1 MNIEAHATVM
11 NLSVDQALKKAT
23 LHLQKNEF
31 CEAKELFEA
40 VLQAFPGN
48 KNAQLALKSLNKKNV
63 TAVGSN
69 LMQQKINELI
79 NLYNAGSFSKVI
91 DEAKILA
98 QQYPGSFVI
107 WNVMGAAAAQIDML
121 DLSIMALRQVI
132 ALKPDHAIAYNNLGN
147 TFIKLDNYSDAI
159 EAFKNAIKIQPDNL
173 DALYNMSI
181 ALRLQGDFDEAMEAC
196 GRVVRMQPQNAKAHH
211 TMGKILQDLGKPEE
225 ATKAYMKAIE
235 IKPDYAEAISSLG
248 SILLSQKKLNEAISA
263 FEKVAALSLNDPYPY
278 IYVSECLRLQGN
290 YEDAMAACARALQIE
305 PESADT
311 FNAIGNIW
319 KKQYKLENAQ
329 NAFEK
334 AIEIQPDFVGAYINL
349 SDCLRLQSK
358 LEAAINVCDKAL
370 EIDRLLPDAHTCM
383 GTILQQLGKINEAIQ
398 AYMKAI
404 EIKPDHAKAHTNL
417 STCYLMQNDFVKAFE
432 HTEWRWLAQQDNI
445 GSQFKSNKP
454 SWTGEQHEKVFVWKE
469 QGIGDELMLSS
480 MFVDLI
486 KKSEN
491 IVIECD
497 SRLIP
502 LYERSFPKNI
512 QFINDRN
519 QISEGDYDSQI
530 AIGSLPKY
538 LRHELNDFKSV
549 ASGWLSADG
558 EKVNVLREKL
568 RSESAGKIIG
578 ISWLTMAAL
587 EKAQYRNVSL
597 PKLAEYLTQIPGKY
611 VSLQYGDVAE
621 EVDRVSYQTGINISR
636 IEEIDNFRDIDGL
649 AALISACDLVISI
662 DNLTVHLAGS
672 LGVDTRVILP
682 KVADARWGTSTRA
695 SYWYDSVTLY
705 RQEDLGDW
713 CSPLNHLVN
722 DLTA

>member
-1 MNIEAHATVM
+1 
-11 NLSVDQALKKAT
+11 
-23 LHLQKNEF
+23 
-31 CEAKELFEA
+31 
-40 VLQAFPGN
+40 
-48 KNAQLALKSLNKKNV
+48 
-63 TAVGSN
+63 
-69 LMQQKINELI
+69 MQQKINELI

-235 IKPDYAEAISSLG
+235 IKPDYAGALNSL
-248 SILLSQKKLNEAISA
+248 S
-263 FEKVAALSLNDPYPY
+263 
-278 IYVSECLRLQGN
+278 R
-290 YEDAMAACARALQIE
+290 
-305 PESADT
+305 
-311 FNAIGNIW
+311 
-319 KKQYKLENAQ
+319 
-329 NAFEK
+329 
-334 AIEIQPDFVGAYINL
+334 
-349 SDCLRLQSK
+349 
-358 LEAAINVCDKAL
+358 
-370 EIDRLLPDAHTCM
+370 
-383 GTILQQLGKINEAIQ
+383 
-398 AYMKAI
+398 
-404 EIKPDHAKAHTNL
+404 
-417 STCYLMQNDFVKAFE
+417 CYLMQNDFVKAFE

-568 RSESAGKIIG
+568 RSKSAGKIIG

-672 LGVDTRVILP
+672 LGVDTRILLP
-682 KVADARWGTSTRA
+682 KVADARWGATA
-695 SYWYDSVTLY
+695 QNSYWYDNVTLY
-705 RQEDLGDW
+705 RQEVLGDW
-713 CSPLNHLVN
+713 SHPLKHLVN
-722 DLTA
+722 DLTP

>member
-63 TAVGSN
+63 AAAGSN
-69 LMQQKINELI
+69 FMQQKINELI

-121 DLSIMALRQVI
+121 DLSIMALRKVI

-235 IKPDYAEAISSLG
+235 IKPDYAGALNSL
-248 SILLSQKKLNEAISA
+248 S
-263 FEKVAALSLNDPYPY
+263 
-278 IYVSECLRLQGN
+278 R
-290 YEDAMAACARALQIE
+290 
-305 PESADT
+305 
-311 FNAIGNIW
+311 
-319 KKQYKLENAQ
+319 
-329 NAFEK
+329 
-334 AIEIQPDFVGAYINL
+334 
-349 SDCLRLQSK
+349 
-358 LEAAINVCDKAL
+358 
-370 EIDRLLPDAHTCM
+370 
-383 GTILQQLGKINEAIQ
+383 
-398 AYMKAI
+398 
-404 EIKPDHAKAHTNL
+404 
-417 STCYLMQNDFVKAFE
+417 CYLMQNDFVKAFE

-568 RSESAGKIIG
+568 RSKSAGKIIG

-672 LGVDTRVILP
+672 LGVDTRILLP
-682 KVADARWGTSTRA
+682 KVADARWGATA
-695 SYWYDSVTLY
+695 QNSYWYDNVTLY
-705 RQEDLGDW
+705 RQEVLGDW
-713 CSPLNHLVN
+713 SHPLDHLVN
-722 DLTA
+722 DLTP

>member
-11 NLSVDQALKKAT
+11 NLSVDQALKRAK
-23 LHLQKNEF
+23 LHSQKNEF
-31 CEAKELFEA
+31 SEARGLYEA
-40 VLQAFPGN
+40 VLKVFPGN
-48 KNAQLALKSLNKKNV
+48 VNAQQGLKSLCKKNV
-63 TAVGSN
+63 VPDDKVR
-69 LMQQKINELI
+69 MQNKINDLI
-79 NLYNAGSFSKVI
+79 NLYNADGFSEVI
-91 DEAKILA
+91 DEARLLA
-98 QQYPGSFVI
+98 EQYPNSYII

-235 IKPDYAEAISSLG
+235 IKPDYAGALNSL
-248 SILLSQKKLNEAISA
+248 S
-263 FEKVAALSLNDPYPY
+263 
-278 IYVSECLRLQGN
+278 R
-290 YEDAMAACARALQIE
+290 
-305 PESADT
+305 
-311 FNAIGNIW
+311 
-319 KKQYKLENAQ
+319 
-329 NAFEK
+329 
-334 AIEIQPDFVGAYINL
+334 
-349 SDCLRLQSK
+349 
-358 LEAAINVCDKAL
+358 
-370 EIDRLLPDAHTCM
+370 
-383 GTILQQLGKINEAIQ
+383 
-398 AYMKAI
+398 
-404 EIKPDHAKAHTNL
+404 
-417 STCYLMQNDFVKAFE
+417 CYLMQNDFVKAFE

-587 EKAQYRNVSL
+587 EKAQHRNIAL

-713 CSPLNHLVN
+713 CAPLNHLVN

>member
-63 TAVGSN
+63 AAVGSN

-91 DEAKILA
+91 DESKMLA

-235 IKPDYAEAISSLG
+235 IKPDYAGALNSL
-248 SILLSQKKLNEAISA
+248 S
-263 FEKVAALSLNDPYPY
+263 
-278 IYVSECLRLQGN
+278 R
-290 YEDAMAACARALQIE
+290 
-305 PESADT
+305 
-311 FNAIGNIW
+311 
-319 KKQYKLENAQ
+319 
-329 NAFEK
+329 
-334 AIEIQPDFVGAYINL
+334 
-349 SDCLRLQSK
+349 
-358 LEAAINVCDKAL
+358 
-370 EIDRLLPDAHTCM
+370 
-383 GTILQQLGKINEAIQ
+383 
-398 AYMKAI
+398 
-404 EIKPDHAKAHTNL
+404 
-417 STCYLMQNDFVKAFE
+417 CYLMQNDFVKAFE